1 MKLFRGLGN
10 IAGESLPTCRS
21 VRGKHFCM
29 RSDAHG
35 ADRGNAGSE
44 TVNPTLFTFSSSVA
58 AAQNAVGRTVPVIV
72 SDVDLQRH

>member
-1 MKLFRGLGN
+1 M
-10 IAGESLPTCRS
+10 
-21 VRGKHFCM
+21 H
-29 RSDAHG
+29 SDARSAG
-35 ADRGNAGSE
+35 LGNAGSE